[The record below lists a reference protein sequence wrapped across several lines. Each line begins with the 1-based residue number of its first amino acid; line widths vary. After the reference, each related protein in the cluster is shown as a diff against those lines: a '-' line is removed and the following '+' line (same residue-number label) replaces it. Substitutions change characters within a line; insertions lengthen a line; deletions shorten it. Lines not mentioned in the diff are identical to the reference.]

1 MMPENI
7 VLEVEVKADGV
18 SINLAPFVQD
28 MLGGAVLGMVS
39 TLRGAENAR
48 EIEVKVRPAR

>member
-1 MMPENI
+1 MPENI